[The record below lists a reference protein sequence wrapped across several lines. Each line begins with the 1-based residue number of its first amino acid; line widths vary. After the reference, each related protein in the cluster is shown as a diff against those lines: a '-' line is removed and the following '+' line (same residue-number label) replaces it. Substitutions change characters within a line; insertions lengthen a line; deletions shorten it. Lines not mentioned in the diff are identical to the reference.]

1 MTPPNAAAAQP
12 WWRFSMTEPSSSGVR
27 DAQGRFVPGCSGN
40 PAGKKPG
47 TLNWSTRLRGVLP
60 NDDADRVMRKVVERA
75 LDGSGV
81 DGRFVFAWIEPKP
94 RGRPVEIAVPEGASL
109 LDRCEAVFAAM
120 ARGDITTSE
129 AVEAARVIETER
141 KVAEAAAKAA
151 RPATPAE
158 ADAA

>member
-1 MTPPNAAAAQP
+1 
-12 WWRFSMTEPSSSGVR
+12 MTEPSSSGVR
-27 DAQGRFVPGCSGN
+27 DAQGRFVPG
-40 PAGKKPG
+40 
-47 TLNWSTRLRGVLP
+47 
-60 NDDADRVMRKVVERA
+60 
-75 LDGSGV
+75 
-81 DGRFVFAWIEPKP
+81 WIEPKP

-158 ADAA
+158 ADAEARERFARDAEIRAEV